1 MWQTFLLG
9 ITATLGTFWTLPFL
23 ILLLTPLR
31 LFQVTAKDHVTKIR
45 KRFKPN
51 ASMVIDDER
60 GAGFFL
66 KCPYIGYIKEEVS
79 ARGNTTTTVYLL
91 TTAYRYQRLLYASGD
106 AELTEEVV
114 DSSVSMTIWE
124 RSGNC
129 FNLKYNSRK
138 MCFPFEPRPTQ
149 EVIMTQIKELYSSRG
164 GNCCV
169 FLHGPPG
176 TGKSM
181 IGRFLALH
189 CEGHYCD
196 TWCPTDPGDELS
208 TLYNSVSPTRKKPL
222 ILVLDEFDGIL
233 EMIHISG
240 VEKHKYIP
248 LPVYNKT
255 TWNQLLDRFS
265 LRTWNNVIFI
275 LISNRTPDWVREL
288 DPSYIREGR
297 VDLVIKVT

>member
-1 MWQTFLLG
+1 MWQTILLG

-23 ILLLTPLR
+23 LLLLTPLK
-31 LFQVTAKDHVTKIR
+31 LFQVTTKEQVTKIR

-51 ASMVIDDER
+51 SSIVIDNER
-60 GAGFFL
+60 GAGFFFSWS
-66 KCPYIGYIKEEVS
+66 YVGYIKDELS
-79 ARGNTTTTVYLL
+79 ARGNTITTVYLL
-91 TTAYRYQRLLYASGD
+91 TTPYKYQLLLDASGD
-106 AELTEEVV
+106 SDLTEVV
-114 DSSVSMTIWE
+114 VEPTVSMTIWE
-124 RSGNC
+124 RSGHY
-129 FNLKYNSRK
+129 FNLYYNSRK
-138 MCFPFEPRPTQ
+138 LLFPFSPRERQ
-149 EVIMTQIKELYSSRG
+149 EVIIKQIKELYSHH

-181 IGRFLALH
+181 IGRFLALNY
-189 CEGHYCD
+189 EGHYCD

-208 TLYNSVSPTRKKPL
+208 TLYNSVSPTKKKPM
-222 ILVLDEFDGIL
+222 ILVLDEFDSIL
-233 EMIHISG
+233 ELIHVSG

-265 LRTWNNVIFI
+265 LRTWNNVILI

-297 VDLVIKVT
+297 VDLVIEVS